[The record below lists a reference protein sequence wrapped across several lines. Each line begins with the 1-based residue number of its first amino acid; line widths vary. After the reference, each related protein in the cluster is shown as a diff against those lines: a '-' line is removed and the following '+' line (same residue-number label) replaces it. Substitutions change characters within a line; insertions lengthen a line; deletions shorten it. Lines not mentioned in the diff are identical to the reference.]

1 MRVRTRKESKLIPSI
16 TTPPGDQGRPRLV
29 FEEQGP
35 ELGQVNVANRG
46 LESRLDPQIDLFIFN
61 SRPARSQTQSFCKVI
76 IGDYGATTMRLSRS
90 LFGVPSEYQ
99 QLSQPAISPTDV
111 SAHRPC
117 FDRALKRYN

>member
-1 MRVRTRKESKLIPSI
+1 
-16 TTPPGDQGRPRLV
+16 
-29 FEEQGP
+29 
-35 ELGQVNVANRG
+35 VNVANRG

-99 QLSQPAISPTDV
+99 QLRNQRFRQLTFPLIGPASTALCSDTIE
-111 SAHRPC
+111 AC
-117 FDRALKRYN
+117 AFDYCSFLWRC